1 MLLRREARLLV
12 ERLRLWTPARFAA
25 SAPPWGSRGDL
36 VHHLAQD
43 LVDRAASAE
52 CAAARRLPRLDSD
65 LALPDQLA
73 VSADDLVRAR
83 PSHAVAVEAAAHLL
97 AHRTELLEDEIP
109 AGLAKAL
116 GLDDVVRA
124 GRRVCDEAA
133 RSRMPL

>member
-25 SAPPWGSRGDL
+25 SARPWGSRGDL
-36 VHHLAQD
+36 MHHLAQD
-43 LVDRAASAE
+43 LVDRAALAE
-52 CAAARRLPRLDSD
+52 GAAARRLPRLDSD

-73 VSADDLVRAR
+73 VSADDLVRAG
-83 PSHAVAVEAAAHLL
+83 PSHAAAVEAAAHLL

-109 AGLAKAL
+109 AGLADAL

-124 GRRVCDEAA
+124 GRSECDGPA
-133 RSRMPL
+133 RDRTRL

>member
-43 LVDRAASAE
+43 LVDRTALAGGG
-52 CAAARRLPRLDSD
+52 AARPLPRLASD
-65 LALPDQLA
+65 LVLPDQLA
-73 VSADDLVRAR
+73 VSVDDLVRAGL
-83 PSHAVAVEAAAHLL
+83 SDAAAVTAAAHLL

-109 AGLAKAL
+109 AGLADVL

-124 GRRVCDEAA
+124 GRSACDGAA
-133 RSRMPL
+133 DVRTPL

>member
-12 ERLRLWTPARFAA
+12 ERLRQWTPARFAA

-43 LVDRAASAE
+43 LIDRTALAGGGAS
-52 CAAARRLPRLDSD
+52 RPLPRLASD
-65 LALPDQLA
+65 LVLPDQLA
-73 VSADDLVRAR
+73 VSADDLVRAGL
-83 PSHAVAVEAAAHLL
+83 SDAAAVTAAAHLL

-109 AGLAKAL
+109 AGLADAL

-124 GRRVCDEAA
+124 GQNACVDTAERRTP
-133 RSRMPL
+133 M